1 MIKNR
6 IKIKINVRTPKEGY
20 SMTKKTVP
28 FNQKGI
34 EKLPD
39 NKPVVYK
46 ILTEGGKNNY
56 TGVAQRGR
64 VQERLQEHLPGGK
77 DYVPGAKVQIE
88 QMPSIKEAEMK
99 ESRIISPLGGNR
111 RNYEETMRPEAII
124 RTYITKFVLAPTKNS
139 IGSGN
144 NQH

>member
-1 MIKNR
+1 MA
-6 IKIKINVRTPKEGY
+6 
-20 SMTKKTVP
+20 KKTVP

-64 VQERLQEHLPGGK
+64 VQARLEEHLPGGK

-88 QMPSIKEAEMK
+88 QMGSIGDAEAK
-99 ESRIISPLGGNR
+99 ESRIITRAKPPHNEKG
-111 RNYEETMRPEAII
+111 
-124 RTYITKFVLAPTKNS
+124 K
-139 IGSGN
+139 
-144 NQH
+144 

>member
-1 MIKNR
+1 
-6 IKIKINVRTPKEGY
+6 
-20 SMTKKTVP
+20 MTKKTVP

-46 ILTEGGKNNY
+46 ILTKGGKNNC

-88 QMPSIKEAEMK
+88 QMPSIKEAELK
-99 ESRIISPLGGNR
+99 ESRIIS
-111 RNYEETMRPEAII
+111 
-124 RTYITKFVLAPTKNS
+124 RTKPPYNEKGK
-139 IGSGN
+139 
-144 NQH
+144 

>member
-1 MIKNR
+1 MA
-6 IKIKINVRTPKEGY
+6 
-20 SMTKKTVP
+20 KKTVL

-34 EKLPD
+34 DKLPD

-64 VQERLQEHLPGGK
+64 VKERLKEHLHGGK

-88 QMPSIKEAEMK
+88 QMDNIKEAEAK
-99 ESRIISPLGGNR
+99 ESRIIVRNKSPYNKK
-111 RNYEETMRPEAII
+111 E
-124 RTYITKFVLAPTKNS
+124 K
-139 IGSGN
+139 
-144 NQH
+144 

>member
-1 MIKNR
+1 
-6 IKIKINVRTPKEGY
+6 
-20 SMTKKTVP
+20 MTKKTVP

-46 ILTEGGKNNY
+46 ILTKGGKNNC

-88 QMPSIKEAEMK
+88 QMPSIKEAEAK
-99 ESRIISPLGGNR
+99 ESRVIS
-111 RNYEETMRPEAII
+111 
-124 RTYITKFVLAPTKNS
+124 RTKPPYNEKGK
-139 IGSGN
+139 
-144 NQH
+144 